1 MRLNESSVREK
12 ALQAFIKFHER
23 QEFDN
28 VRILSADKGKP
39 SHQTL
44 MGSKFDE
51 VSPNDFISD
60 PTPEGWVCTLSH
72 RHEPSET
79 SDGSR
84 IYRLELKD
92 DSSILRESCNHPL
105 TNGTVAK

>member
-12 ALQAFIKFHER
+12 ALQAFIQYHER

-28 VRILSADKGKP
+28 VHILRADTGKP
-39 SHQTL
+39 SDQTL
-44 MGSKFDE
+44 IGSKFDE
-51 VSPNDFISD
+51 FSPNDFISD

-72 RHEPSET
+72 RHEPSAT
-79 SDGSR
+79 PDGSR

-92 DSSILRESCNHPL
+92 DSSIIRESCS
-105 TNGTVAK
+105 

>member
-12 ALQAFIKFHER
+12 ALQAFIKYHER

-28 VRILSADKGKP
+28 VRILSADRGKR
-39 SHQTL
+39 SGHADT
-44 MGSKFDE
+44 GDKFDE
-51 VSPNDFISD
+51 FSPNDFLSD

-72 RHEPSET
+72 RHEPSVT
-79 SDGSR
+79 PDGSR

-92 DSSILRESCNHPL
+92 DSSIIREICI
-105 TNGTVAK
+105 